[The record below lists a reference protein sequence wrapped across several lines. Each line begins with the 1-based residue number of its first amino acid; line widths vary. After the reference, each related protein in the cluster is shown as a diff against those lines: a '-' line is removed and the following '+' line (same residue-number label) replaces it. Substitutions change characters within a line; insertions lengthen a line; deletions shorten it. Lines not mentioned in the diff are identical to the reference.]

1 MSEEWGKEMRVLIVG
16 GTGLISTAITRYLV
30 ERGDELTLYNRG
42 QRAAEIPGGV
52 RRILGDRTVYGE
64 FEAQMAEAGLY
75 DAVIDMVAFQP
86 QDVESAI
93 RAFGGRIEQ
102 YVFCSTVDVY
112 TKPADRYP
120 VCEDAER
127 QPSPT
132 FPYAYRKA
140 QCERLLETAQARGDF
155 QVTMIRP
162 AWTYGE
168 GGSILHA
175 FGWGTFFLDRLRR
188 GLPVIVPGDGTSFW
202 VACHRDD
209 VGRAFVGALGK
220 PKAYGK
226 GYHVTGEEWLTWDA
240 YHRVVTKAL
249 GAPRPTL
256 VHIPTDLLGR
266 VVPKAAEWCVE
277 NFHFNNLFDNAAA
290 RADLGFRYTIPFA
303 EGARRVIA
311 WQEAHGGFEDSYA
324 HPYYDAI
331 LAAWERLGTDMA
343 GDLADMN

>member
-1 MSEEWGKEMRVLIVG
+1 MQVLIIG

-30 ERGDELTLYNRG
+30 ARGDDVTLYNRG
-42 QRAAEIPGGV
+42 QRAADIPGDV
-52 RRILGDRTVYGE
+52 ARILGDRTEYGA
-64 FEAQMAEAGLY
+64 FEAQMADAGPY

-86 QDVESAI
+86 EDVESAI

-112 TKPADRYP
+112 TKPAGCYP
-120 VCEDAER
+120 VREDAER

-140 QCERLLETAQARGDF
+140 QCERILERAHARGDF

-168 GGSILHA
+168 GGSLLHA
-175 FGWGTFFLDRLRR
+175 FGWGAYFLDRLRQ
-188 GLPVIVPGDGTSFW
+188 GQPVIVPGDGTSFW

-209 VGRAFVGALGK
+209 VGRAFVGALGN
-220 PKAYGK
+220 PKAYGR
-226 GYHVTGEEWLTWDA
+226 GYHATGEEWLTWDA
-240 YHRVVTKAL
+240 YHQVVARAL
-249 GAPRPTL
+249 DAPPPTL

-266 VVPKAAEWCVE
+266 VAPKRAEWCVE
-277 NFHFNNLFDNAAA
+277 NFHYNNLFDNAAA
-290 RADLGFRYTIPFA
+290 RAELGFRYTIPFD

-311 WQEAHGGFEDSYA
+311 WQEAHGGFESSDD
-324 HPYYDAI
+324 HPYYNAI
-331 LAAWERLGTDMA
+331 LEVWERLGADMA
-343 GDLADMN
+343 NALTDID